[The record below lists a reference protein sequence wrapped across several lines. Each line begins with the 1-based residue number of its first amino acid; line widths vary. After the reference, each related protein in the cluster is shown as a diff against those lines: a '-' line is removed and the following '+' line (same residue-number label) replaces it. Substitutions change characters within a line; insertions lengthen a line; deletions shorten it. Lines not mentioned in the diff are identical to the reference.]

1 MDEQNNNQEPK
12 EGKTGIPS
20 DFGHVVETL
29 HNKSKLPALR
39 SYQGDVSQF
48 IKDKNESVISVA
60 VKEKERQAEREEKG
74 EAPRP
79 KPKVAGNGF
88 KINVTMVALSLFLI
102 AGGATALFY
111 IFEFVTN
118 QKPTSEI
125 TIDAEVIPF
134 NNIITLANITKDNL
148 AAELTKTSTVNGVNI
163 VKISDTSG
171 NLVAKAKDFFN
182 FMKIA
187 NDLALR
193 RGLKDD
199 FAIGVFN
206 QNDRKDF
213 FLVIKVSDFGTAFSN
228 LLDWEERMIDD
239 LTFLDQITATTQTA
253 STTANARDTF
263 VWKDLIIKN
272 KDTRA
277 LTNNRGAIKIA
288 YTFLDK
294 NTVLITNST
303 VAIADM
309 SSAYISR
316 SVAR

>member
-1 MDEQNNNQEPK
+1 MDEQNNNQGPNESK
-12 EGKTGIPS
+12 IGIPS

-29 HNKSKLPALR
+29 HNKSKLSALR

-60 VKEKERQAEREEKG
+60 VKEKEREAEREEKG

-88 KINVTMVALSLFLI
+88 KINVTMVTLSLFLI
-102 AGGATALFY
+102 GGGVTALFY

-118 QKPTSEI
+118 QKPAPEI
-125 TIDAEVIPF
+125 TIDTEIIPF

-163 VKISDTSG
+163 VKISDPSG
-171 NLVAKAKDFFN
+171 NLISKAKDFFN
-182 FMKIA
+182 FMKIR

-193 RGLKDD
+193 RGLRDD

-206 QNDRKDF
+206 QNDSKDF

-228 LLDWEERMIDD
+228 LLDWEESMIND
-239 LTFLDQITATTQTA
+239 LTFLDQTTTTVQTA
-253 STTANARDTF
+253 STTLSSRDTF

-294 NTVLITNST
+294 NTVLITNSSA
-303 VAIADM
+303 AIADM